1 MAFID
6 ALKALT
12 TFRFFEE
19 SGLVPLSFVVRAFQ
33 QASETQIATE
43 VRVLSAKERQLL
55 EAMEPQAAQKGVEIV
70 TIEIVGAKKSPTIR
84 VYIDAEG
91 GVSFDALATSQKWMG
106 ELLDEIDPFPG
117 AYTLE
122 VSSPGIDRPLRTPEH
137 FCRFAGETVKVKTT
151 APIDN
156 TSSFCG
162 TLRGMEGNDVAIEV
176 DGAVV
181 RVPLGTIK
189 RARVKGTIEF

>member
-1 MAFID
+1 MVFTD

-19 SGLVPLSFVVRAFQ
+19 SGLVPLSFVVRAFR

-55 EAMEPQAAQKGVEIV
+55 EVMEPRAAQKGVEIV

-137 FCRFAGETVKVKTT
+137 FRRFAGETVKVKTT
-151 APIDN
+151 APIDG

-162 TLRGMEGNDVAIEV
+162 TLRGMEGDNVAIEV

-181 RVPLGTIK
+181 RVPLDTIK
-189 RARVKGTIEF
+189 RAHVKGTIEF